1 MGEVLSFTS
10 LGFFLSQVIDDECG
24 LHGWRDERV
33 TSVPHGFQRLVVW
46 VGAVSFFRELFIDPA
61 QDFAEVSEKSLVDG
75 LGVLD
80 ATKKLNLVRG

>member
-61 QDFAEVSEKSLVDG
+61 QDFAKVSEKSRVDG
-75 LGVLD
+75 LGVL
-80 ATKKLNLVRG
+80 NSVEQIGLVRG